1 MKINKLEWDSQFF
14 NLNVAEIFL
23 EENQILIDY
32 EDFDLIYVKSKS
44 KLTTLP
50 STMTIGFEEERVEF
64 IKEIKHLFTD
74 NESSNII
81 FLRELDSF
89 NKNDIYQLAFESGKH
104 SRFKKDKRLN
114 HRFHDLY
121 SQWIEQTI
129 TKKFDNNLLVYVENN
144 RIIGFITYKI
154 DETAKN
160 ARVGLIAVDPKQQG
174 KGIGKKLII
183 EAEKNCLKNNIN
195 HLIIPT
201 QLDNIAACSFYKKI
215 GYEIYEIINLKHLW
229 KK

>member
-44 KLTTLP
+44 KLTTVP
-50 STMTIGFEEERVEF
+50 STMTIGFEEQRVEF
-64 IKEIKHLFTD
+64 IKEIKHLSTD

-81 FLRELDSF
+81 FLPELDGF

-114 HRFHDLY
+114 R
-121 SQWIEQTI
+121 S
-129 TKKFDNNLLVYVENN
+129 
-144 RIIGFITYKI
+144 R
-154 DETAKN
+154 
-160 ARVGLIAVDPKQQG
+160 
-174 KGIGKKLII
+174 
-183 EAEKNCLKNNIN
+183 
-195 HLIIPT
+195 
-201 QLDNIAACSFYKKI
+201 
-215 GYEIYEIINLKHLW
+215 
-229 KK
+229 